1 VTTDTFGFLYVIVF
15 SAKDQAVCLLPN
27 PYDLKNGIGMGTI
40 TFPRSGYKFQVTEPL
55 GYDIVVALLSKEE
68 LNFGENQVYTGKEAF
83 SRLNIKE
90 LQKAIETTNKNL
102 SRSNAVVPVKTQYT
116 DWQAAITVVRTFK

>member
-1 VTTDTFGFLYVIVF
+1 MFLYVIIF

-27 PYDLKNGIGMGTI
+27 PYDLKNRVNPGAIS
-40 TFPRSGYKFQVTEPL
+40 FPNNDKYNFEVTEPV
-55 GYDIVVALLSKEE
+55 GYDIVIALLSKEE
-68 LNFGENQVYTGKEAF
+68 LDFGEKEIYTWKEAF

-102 SRSNAVVPVKTQYT
+102 SRSNKVVPVKTQYT
-116 DWQAAITVVRTFK
+116 DWQAAITVVRAFK